1 MIAVKKWWEKEPLR
15 FECQP
20 DCFKCCTKPGIV
32 YFDTAAIKNAARIT
46 KISIERFKK
55 EFLKFDDG
63 QWMHEVENG
72 KPCSFLTPQGCA
84 IHYGKPLQCRVYPFW
99 HENMTSKSMWKL
111 VGAFCPGID
120 IGSSFSVTTIRN
132 FLNQFKL

>member
-46 KISIERFKK
+46 KISVERFKK
-55 EFLKFDDG
+55 EFLKLDDG
-63 QWMHEVENG
+63 QWVHEVENG
-72 KPCSFLTPQGCA
+72 KPCSFLTPRGCA
-84 IHYGKPLQCRVYPFW
+84 IHHGKPLQCRAYPFW

-120 IGSSFSVTTIRN
+120 VGSSVSVTVIRK
-132 FLNQFKL
+132 FLHQFRL